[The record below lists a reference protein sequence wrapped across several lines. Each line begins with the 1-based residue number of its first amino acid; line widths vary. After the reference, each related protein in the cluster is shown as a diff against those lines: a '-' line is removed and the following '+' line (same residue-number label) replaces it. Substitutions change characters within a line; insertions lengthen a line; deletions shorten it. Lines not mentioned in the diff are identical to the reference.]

1 MMRDAKLHRI
11 GGRTSSPRR
20 TGLILSALLALVALA
35 TACAGG
41 SSGPGVAGQGAA
53 SSPSASPSGDLRD
66 AQLAYAQCMRD
77 HGISEFPDPE
87 PGGGIAVVGEP
98 GGDLD
103 PDSPRF
109 QAADDA
115 CKSLLPPM
123 PAEDEQEGRDEM
135 LAYAQCMREH
145 GFPSFPDPKPG
156 EGIDLDAGEH
166 PELDPS
172 NPRFQQANEA
182 CGGPAEGDTNTQTN
196 GGAP

>member
-11 GGRTSSPRR
+11 GGRTSSPR
-20 TGLILSALLALVALA
+20 TGLIVSALLALVALA

-98 GGDLD
+98 GGELD
-103 PDSPRF
+103 PNNPRF
-109 QAADDA
+109 QAADEA
-115 CKSLLPPM
+115 CQSLLPP
-123 PAEDEQEGRDEM
+123 PAAGEEEQSRAEGLR
-135 LAYAQCMREH
+135 YARCMREH
-145 GFPSFPDPKPG
+145 GFPDFPDPNAEG
-156 EGIDLDAGEH
+156 GIDLDLDQNPA
-166 PELDPS
+166 LDPS
-172 NPRFQQANEA
+172 NPRFQEANEA
-182 CGGPAEGDTNTQTN
+182 CGGPTGADTNTQTS
-196 GGAP
+196 GDGS